1 MMTLKICSRIL
12 GKSLFGKLLI
22 TLKPHFLLCLR
33 YKGVHLF
40 LLLVYFRYF
49 GFIFFRFLIEFSVDY
64 LIKSIGG
71 YELFLLSYNSL
82 T

>member
-1 MMTLKICSRIL
+1 MMTLRIYSRIL
-12 GKSLFGKLLI
+12 NRSLFDKLII
-22 TLKPHFLLCLR
+22 TLKPHFLLCLPR
-33 YKGVHLF
+33 RVARLFF
-40 LLLVYFRYF
+40 LLAYFICL
-49 GFIFFRFLIEFSVDY
+49 GFLFFHFLIEFSVDY